1 MMNFSRDEHRESWR
15 RFTRFH
21 LLSTIFLFAF
31 SAVAQE
37 RIGTTTQPLITEKG
51 VQYWTS
57 QNNTVPVCW
66 ETAGYDREKKITQ
79 EAVAGTWQLWA
90 NVNFTG
96 WGTCPTSGDVRHVR
110 IRVSAQGGD
119 DAGAGGSA
127 RMGTAALSKAGDNN
141 PGVNLS
147 F

>member
-31 SAVAQE
+31 NAVAQE

-79 EAVAGTWQLWA
+79 EAVAGTWSS
-90 NVNFTG
+90 G
-96 WGTCPTSGDVRHVR
+96 PTSTSLGGTRARLREMFSTSAFASVRR
-110 IRVSAQGGD
+110 GTQIR
-119 DAGAGGSA
+119 A
-127 RMGTAALSKAGDNN
+127 RVAPPEWA
-141 PGVNLS
+141 PRP
-147 F
+147 